1 MSTGYLRRN
10 GAISGPSSMSLSQ
23 RSHSAA
29 PSDSYHGVTG
39 SGHSYYR
46 SNSPRR
52 GSLSPPDDRYI
63 DYPVLPIHTT
73 GGSAYGHSL
82 SCGANSLSATAGGVA
97 LGGAGGG
104 VIVPTGAAQQG
115 RFQSRSATVTPTGS
129 PKKRQLPQVGPA
141 MTIFLAVTKYYF
153 CFHVLF

>member
-10 GAISGPSSMSLSQ
+10 GAITGTSGMSLSQ

-29 PSDSYHGVTG
+29 PTDSYHGVTG

-46 SNSPRR
+46 SSSPRR

-63 DYPVLPIHTT
+63 DYPVLPIHAT

-82 SCGANSLSATAGGVA
+82 SGGASSLSATTGGVA
-97 LGGAGGG
+97 LGGLGGATIG
-104 VIVPTGAAQQG
+104 PTGAAQQG
-115 RFQSRSATVTPTGS
+115 RFQSRSATATPTGS
-129 PKKRQLPQVGPA
+129 PKKRQLPQVRSE
-141 MTIFLAVTKYYF
+141 
-153 CFHVLF
+153 